1 MSGFDA
7 LKEVVSPTLL
17 RHAGEVSRLLREL
30 EIPHVLIG
38 GLAVGVHGHP
48 RATRGVDFLVGPEAF
63 ASTSPILVYRD
74 EIKDIAV
81 VGETDVMSVPDKYP
95 GLVDELRLED
105 DVPVISLRGL
115 ILLKLDANRARDRE
129 DVRALLARAP
139 DQVRVV
145 RDYLLEQAPELI
157 SRLGEVI
164 AGR

>member
-1 MSGFDA
+1 MSRFDA
-7 LKEVVSPTLL
+7 LREVVSPTLL

-48 RATRGVDFLVGPEAF
+48 RATRDVDFLVGPEAF
-63 ASTSPILVYRD
+63 ASTSPIPVYRD
-74 EIKDIAV
+74 EIRDIAA

-95 GLVDELRLED
+95 GLAGELRLED

-115 ILLKLDANRARDRE
+115 VLLKLDAHRVRDRE
-129 DVRALLARAP
+129 DVRALLAHAP

-145 RDYLLEQAPELI
+145 RDYLLEQAPELV
-157 SRLGEVI
+157 SRLGEAL